1 MNTQELTN
9 YRVRR
14 ALMLSGFDAQLA
26 AMRVIVRNTLP
37 EILAACPWYVEWLDT
52 NRDQIKERAAYRRYT
67 LSKEGE
73 LQ

>member
-26 AMRVIVRNTLP
+26 AMRVI
-37 EILAACPWYVEWLDT
+37 LAACPWYVEWLDT
-52 NRDQIKERAAYRRYT
+52 NRDQIRRYT